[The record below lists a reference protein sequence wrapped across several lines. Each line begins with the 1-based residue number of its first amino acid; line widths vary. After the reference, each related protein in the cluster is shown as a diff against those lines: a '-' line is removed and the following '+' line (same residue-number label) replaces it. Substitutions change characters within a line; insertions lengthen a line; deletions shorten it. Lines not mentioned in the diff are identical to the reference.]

1 MDLIDLT
8 ITFTVIYHIA
18 LFGCIF
24 TIAYKFTKFIFKLHN
39 IEFNAIEFI
48 LVILTFTFVGY
59 FLLPYLLVVI
69 FDFIMYIFYIII
81 TTIIP
86 ETGFPTLFI
95 PLREL
100 LMEIPPLKKF
110 EARGIFRLFTNIFEF
125 LGMSRTLPEGL
136 KKLFHDHYLFSKNN
150 IYELIKLFNPNINI
164 DKFTNIIEN
173 MNNNNKSHELNNI
186 NNDIDVCIGSS
197 SKITTPDMNYLD
209 ITKNNIDDMKNKFK
223 CNLNA
228 VPAYIAT
235 QI

>member
-1 MDLIDLT
+1 
-8 ITFTVIYHIA
+8 
-18 LFGCIF
+18 
-24 TIAYKFTKFIFKLHN
+24 
-39 IEFNAIEFI
+39 
-48 LVILTFTFVGY
+48 VGY
-59 FLLPYLLVVI
+59 LLFPYLLIVV

-86 ETGFPTLFI
+86 ETGFLTLFI

-100 LMEIPPLKKF
+100 LMSIPPLKTF

-125 LGMSRTLPEGL
+125 LGMSRPLSEGL
-136 KKLFHDHYLFSKNN
+136 YKLFNDYYLFSKNN
-150 IYELIKLFNPNINI
+150 TYELIKLFNPNINI

-197 SKITTPDMNYLD
+197 SKLTTPDMNYLN

-223 CNLNA
+223 CNLKV

>member
-8 ITFTVIYHIA
+8 ITFTVIYHIS

-100 LMEIPPLKKF
+100 LMEIPP
-110 EARGIFRLFTNIFEF
+110 
-125 LGMSRTLPEGL
+125 
-136 KKLFHDHYLFSKNN
+136 
-150 IYELIKLFNPNINI
+150 
-164 DKFTNIIEN
+164 
-173 MNNNNKSHELNNI
+173 
-186 NNDIDVCIGSS
+186 
-197 SKITTPDMNYLD
+197 
-209 ITKNNIDDMKNKFK
+209 
-223 CNLNA
+223 
-228 VPAYIAT
+228 
-235 QI
+235 